1 MKITKPMTVSDRR
14 RIVIKEP
21 GDIITFLYEFYS
33 DLTDTENFTV
43 LALDSSHRVISVR
56 VVSQGTVSRT
66 LVHPREIFRNAIID
80 NSFAVILVH
89 NHPSGICLPS
99 VADIEMTKR
108 MKDAADIVGIRLVD
122 HIILG
127 NEYYSFLEHKEIVA

>member
-1 MKITKPMTVSDRR
+1 MKFTKPMTVSDRR
-14 RIVIKEP
+14 RIVVKEP
-21 GDIITFLYEFYS
+21 GDIITFLYDFYS

-43 LALDSSHRVISVR
+43 LALDSSHTVISVR
-56 VVSQGTVSRT
+56 VVSQGTVSRA
-66 LVHPREIFRNAIID
+66 LVHPRDIFRNEIID

-99 VADIEMTKR
+99 IADIEMTQR
-108 MKDAADIVGIRLVD
+108 MKKAADIVGIRLVD

-127 NEYYSFLEHKEIVA
+127 DEYYSFLEHKEIVF